1 MFLVYKKIGVS
12 QMRVIEII
20 KEEYQK
26 DVKHFGK
33 VQTIIL
39 YAQFLIVC
47 LIAVIGCI
55 LGLNDERLQ
64 SVSLI
69 ILFSVEGLFVLYLII
84 ICIIARLKRTRT
96 VKKEEE

>member
-1 MFLVYKKIGVS
+1 MKLLK
-12 QMRVIEII
+12 II

-33 VQTIIL
+33 IQTIIL
-39 YAQFLIVC
+39 YVQFLIVC

-55 LGLNDERLQ
+55 LGLIDEKFQ

-69 ILFSVEGLFVLYLII
+69 ILFSVGDLFIFYLIM
-84 ICIIARLKRTRT
+84 ICLIARLKRTRT

>member
-1 MFLVYKKIGVS
+1 MKLLKI
-12 QMRVIEII
+12 IN
-20 KEEYQK
+20 EEYQK

-33 VQTIIL
+33 IQTIIL
-39 YAQFLIVC
+39 YVQFIIVG
-47 LIAVIGCI
+47 LIAVIIGI

-69 ILFSVEGLFVLYLII
+69 ILLSVEGLFVLYLII

>member
-1 MFLVYKKIGVS
+1 
-12 QMRVIEII
+12 MRVIEII

-26 DVKHFGK
+26 DVKHFGQ

-39 YAQFLIVC
+39 YVQFLIVC

-55 LGLNDERLQ
+55 LGLIDEKLQ

-69 ILFSVEGLFVLYLII
+69 ILFSVGDLFIFYLIMI
-84 ICIIARLKRTRT
+84 YLIARLKRTGT